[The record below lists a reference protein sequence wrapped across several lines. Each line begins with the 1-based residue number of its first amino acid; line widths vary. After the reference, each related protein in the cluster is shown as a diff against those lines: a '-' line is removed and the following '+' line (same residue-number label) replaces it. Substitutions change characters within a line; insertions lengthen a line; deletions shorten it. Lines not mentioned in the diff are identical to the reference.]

1 MITSGILN
9 DVLAENT
16 KLKDGGNEPSYS
28 SKLQLDPNPQQKP
41 NYQSY
46 RSMEIFQNHKKL
58 IDEDELLQKKID
70 LNKQQA

>member
-28 SKLQLDPNPQQKP
+28 SKLQLDPNPQQKTC
-41 NYQSY
+41 
-46 RSMEIFQNHKKL
+46 ITL
-58 IDEDELLQKKID
+58 D
-70 LNKQQA
+70 